1 MDGLVTSLVAVGG
14 TLAGSGLT
22 YLFGWFTARRAE
34 RVTRAE
40 RLRQDR
46 IAAITTFAGAI
57 TGLRQAVITLWFARR
72 NGPAPDEQTEA
83 DKRGAA
89 ADHARFTV
97 RLLLDDPEALR
108 LADDAFESITAIGG
122 AADLTELKSHEE
134 RNQAGLNEFIEAA
147 GRYVR

>member
-1 MDGLVTSLVAVGG
+1 MGG

-34 RVTRAE
+34 RVGRAE

-46 IAAITTFAGAI
+46 IAAFISFAGAI

-72 NGPAPDEQTEA
+72 NGPARAEHTEA
-83 DKRGAA
+83 DRCGAA

-97 RLLLDDPEALR
+97 RLLVEDAEVLR
-108 LADDAFESITAIGG
+108 LADETFESITAIRS
-122 AADLTELKSHEE
+122 AADLPELRSHED
-134 RNQAGLNEFIEAA
+134 RNQRQVDEFVRAA
-147 GRYVR
+147 SRYVR

>member
-1 MDGLVTSLVAVGG
+1 VDGLVTSLVAVGG

-134 RNQAGLNEFIEAA
+134 RNQAGLNAFIEAA